1 MMDFKK
7 SLTNGLEA
15 AKIARKNKEEIQ
27 SVIDEVSEAIKDY
40 SNGLISL
47 VVTTEQRVGHN
58 ISSFI
63 GGAAARGLNLNPW
76 VQYKTLSLLL
86 KKDQLQK
93 KEKIAEW
100 RIDESD
106 GYPCVISYN
115 GDDISCGTKEML
127 EKALG
132 NLMANASTGER
143 LLKLIAEGEQS
154 E

>member
-1 MMDFKK
+1 MDFKK

-15 AKIARKNKEEIQ
+15 AKKARKNKEEIQ
-27 SVIDEVSEAIKDY
+27 GVIDEVSEAINDY

-47 VVTTEQRVGHN
+47 VVTKEQRVAQN
-58 ISSFI
+58 IGSLV
-63 GGAAARGLNLNPW
+63 GGAAAAFGLSPW

-143 LLKLIAEGEQS
+143 LLKLITEGEQS

>member
-1 MMDFKK
+1 MDFKK

-27 SVIDEVSEAIKDY
+27 SVINEVSEAIKDY

-47 VVTTEQRVGHN
+47 VVTTEQRVGQN
-58 ISSFI
+58 INSFI
-63 GGAAARGLNLNPW
+63 GGAAVHGLSPW

>member
-15 AKIARKNKEEIQ
+15 AKKARKNKEEIQ
-27 SVIDEVSEAIKDY
+27 GVIDEVSEAINDY

-47 VVTTEQRVGHN
+47 VVTKEQRVAQN
-58 ISSFI
+58 IGSLV
-63 GGAAARGLNLNPW
+63 GGAAAAFGLSPW

-143 LLKLIAEGEQS
+143 LLKLITEGEQS